1 MRYYFPRMQV
11 SSPRS
16 RLTFVMMLIGSISL
30 LSCGDS
36 SGPGVAVNLKLYSID
51 GSVIPV
57 QLRTPGGA
65 LVTLA
70 NGELQG
76 TNWGHACGGVFRLA
90 EGPITAVA
98 VPDCK
103 LRPGEERRAT
113 ITFTD
118 SRFPSGAHEY
128 RFVP

>member
-1 MRYYFPRMQV
+1 MQLRA
-11 SSPRS
+11 PLN
-16 RLTFVMMLIGSISL
+16 RLKFVLMGIGVVSL
-30 LSCGDS
+30 LSCSDS
-36 SGPGVAVNLKLYSID
+36 SGPGVAVNLNLHSID
-51 GSVIPV
+51 GVVIPV
-57 QLRTPGGA
+57 QLKTPGGA

-76 TNWGHACGGVFRLA
+76 TNWGHACGAAFRLA

-103 LRPGEERRAT
+103 LRPGEELRTT
-113 ITFTD
+113 ITFSD
-118 SRFPSGAHEY
+118 SRFPAGPHEY

>member
-1 MRYYFPRMQV
+1 MQLRAPRN
-11 SSPRS
+11 
-16 RLTFVMMLIGSISL
+16 RLKLVLLSIGTFSL
-30 LSCGDS
+30 LSCSDS

-65 LVTLA
+65 FVTLA

-103 LRPGEERRAT
+103 LKPGEERKET

-118 SRFPSGAHEY
+118 SRFPAGAHEY